1 MIKDTRIFRKVFRRV
16 IKKYISW
23 KKCTIERIILYYF
36 FPAPSFSFLEQ
47 GRRKTER
54 LIILNRTQAELNYI
68 QTEEIEIIIRDCA
81 TINYNALN
89 SENCIFKASLR
100 SRATSF
106 ANALVEVEKE
116 KKGEKERKTV
126 NSSARYEIRVSNYD
140 PAFPHRTSVEKP
152 RCHDDETLSHQGEEL
167 TPFRHEFQWKLHQR
181 IRDEFVKRATRR
193 KEDRN
198 NQGITLGK
206 ERKGNISSGNFGST
220 RRTCVQGG
228 RERR

>member
-1 MIKDTRIFRKVFRRV
+1 MQPRGNLHRGFNPLPPKFNPETLDQETLFRSESCMIKDTRIFRKVFRRV

-68 QTEEIEIIIRDCA
+68 QTEEIEIIIRDRA

-167 TPFRHEFQWKLHQR
+167 TPFRAIPTRISMEIASAYSRR
-181 IRDEFVKRATRR
+181 IR
-193 KEDRN
+193 
-198 NQGITLGK
+198 
-206 ERKGNISSGNFGST
+206 
-220 RRTCVQGG
+220 
-228 RERR
+228 